1 MPNDLSKIRVYV
13 KKEHYGI
20 YQSLNGKVFSQYHT
34 LFALAVFIGY
44 KTKKPQPFPAANK
57 KELFWSNTFSQDE
70 LNGFYALFVLEN
82 EKGNRVLLENKEE
95 AVKWLQEYANAGMEE
110 LVKSSCLKKYIGKA
124 GGDYTIEFSSKD
136 YLQKQVLF
144 EIFSKYSAAEKV

>member
-1 MPNDLSKIRVYV
+1 MANDLSTIRVYV

-34 LFALAVFIGY
+34 LFALAVFLGY
-44 KTKKPQPFPAANK
+44 KTQKPIPTTNK
-57 KELFWSNTFSQDE
+57 KELFWSNTFSPDE

-82 EKGNRVLLENKEE
+82 EKGNRKLLEDKEE
-95 AVKWLQEYANAGMEE
+95 AMKWLQTYANAGMEE
-110 LVKSSCLKKYIGKA
+110 LIKTSCLKKYVHKV
-124 GGDYTIEFSSKD
+124 GDDCQLVFSNKD

>member
-13 KKEHYGI
+13 KKEHYAV
-20 YQSLNGKVFSQYHT
+20 YQGLNGKVFSQYHT
-34 LFALAVFIGY
+34 LFSLAVFLGY
-44 KTKKPQPFPAANK
+44 KTQRPIPSTNK

-82 EKGNRVLLENKEE
+82 EKGNRTLLENKEE

-110 LVKSSCLKKYIGKA
+110 LVNTSCLKKYIHKT
-124 GGDYTIEFSSKD
+124 GDDCVLEFGNKD
-136 YLQKQVLF
+136 CLQKQVLF
-144 EIFSKYSAAEKV
+144 EIFGKYSATEKA